1 MLSSAPNNTF
11 VLLDSNINLD
21 TPTTDSFKYRD
32 TFNSQ
37 GFYNVIN
44 LQTRI
49 TETTASSLD
58 QILINCDTHGQCGT
72 LITDISDHLP
82 TFLNCYLGPTRQKS
96 KNLKFKRFF
105 SETNIELFI
114 NHLSNVS
121 WDNVLNKS
129 DTESSLAE
137 FESIWSLFFEQCFPL
152 KKVSLN
158 KRFHKLNDFFSSGL
172 LTSRARKMFLYNQF
186 LKSRSLEDKSLYIAF
201 RNCYNKTVKAAKKQF
216 FNHKIDQNCDPKN
229 AWNFLREAIGKNNKP
244 CSNISNINQN
254 GELLTEPT
262 RMADCF
268 NDFFANIA
276 DKIVENIPP
285 TAANFSD
292 YIPSYQH
299 GDFEFKSIDNDKVL
313 EIIKGL
319 ETKSTLD
326 INGYNTF
333 LIKRAATKI
342 LKPLSHIINLSL
354 SNGIFPDSLKTSRVC
369 PIFKQGDRKETN
381 NYRPISCLSSFSKI
395 FEKVAYEQLFSFL
408 SLNKILNTNQ
418 FGFQKGK
425 STVHALTKIMNFISE
440 AFNDNK
446 FVVAIFLDY
455 QKAFDLVSHDI
466 LIKKLYKMGIRGRNL
481 NWFRSYLKNRKMY
494 TMVNGQLSS
503 NLKTINRSVPQGSIL
518 GPLLFLIF
526 INDMPNSTDLLS
538 ILFADDTTTLAS
550 GSDINSVG
558 PLINL
563 ELQKIGIWL
572 KANELSIN
580 TSKTKIMI
588 FSNNRPIPYFKFV
601 FNNNDFNTL
610 QNPNLISE
618 VERIESNSKNPC
630 FKMLGVLFD
639 EKLSFD
645 HHCTKVLK
653 KINSALFMINRAKHL
668 LSKNSLKRLY
678 YAMIHPHLLYCLPIY
693 CYTSSKNIE
702 TLYKKQKQCIRT
714 INNAKFNAHSEPLF
728 YNSDI
733 MPFRD
738 LIWQQKLL
746 ILHPIVHNYSV
757 SKFSNFKKLI
767 NVHGHEYPLRN
778 NNDFF
783 IPRPLC
789 SKVSKMPLIDFPT
802 TWNNIDESF
811 KKIQSKNSFKKQLKL
826 ACMDNYANF
835 RCQKTLCYA
844 CLNIE

>member
-1 MLSSAPNNTF
+1 
-11 VLLDSNINLD
+11 
-21 TPTTDSFKYRD
+21 
-32 TFNSQ
+32 
-37 GFYNVIN
+37 
-44 LQTRI
+44 
-49 TETTASSLD
+49 
-58 QILINCDTHGQCGT
+58 
-72 LITDISDHLP
+72 
-82 TFLNCYLGPTRQKS
+82 
-96 KNLKFKRFF
+96 
-105 SETNIELFI
+105 
-114 NHLSNVS
+114 
-121 WDNVLNKS
+121 
-129 DTESSLAE
+129 
-137 FESIWSLFFEQCFPL
+137 
-152 KKVSLN
+152 
-158 KRFHKLNDFFSSGL
+158 
-172 LTSRARKMFLYNQF
+172 
-186 LKSRSLEDKSLYIAF
+186 
-201 RNCYNKTVKAAKKQF
+201 
-216 FNHKIDQNCDPKN
+216 
-229 AWNFLREAIGKNNKP
+229 
-244 CSNISNINQN
+244 
-254 GELLTEPT
+254 
-262 RMADCF
+262 MADCF

-572 KANELSIN
+572 KPNELSIN

-653 KINSALFMINRAKHL
+653 KINSALFLINRAKHL